1 MRVVVEVVFIV
12 TDEFELAV
20 KVSFAD
26 DVVLQVP
33 KSTTNDPAPTKDPLE
48 LYAPVANV
56 WVLAKCLRPKKSQF
70 HHFQ

>member
-33 KSTTNDPAPTKDPLE
+33 KSTNNDQMKIDSTKKHQKLPT
-48 LYAPVANV
+48 
-56 WVLAKCLRPKKSQF
+56 
-70 HHFQ
+70 